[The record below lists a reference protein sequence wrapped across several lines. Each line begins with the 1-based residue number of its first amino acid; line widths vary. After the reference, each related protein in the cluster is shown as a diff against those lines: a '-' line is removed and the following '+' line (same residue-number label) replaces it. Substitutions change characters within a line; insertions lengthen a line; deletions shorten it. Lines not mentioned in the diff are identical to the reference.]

1 VGLSIRN
8 GACYDFE
15 SSFGHIIDGEE
26 VGSLDGATFDS
37 VDPWLREPSA
47 EIALGGK
54 ADAERA
60 IAAARKAFTRGHGRA
75 WASRSAARSCTGHY
89 VMPLAAGWG
98 AVAPAQY
105 N

>member
-1 VGLSIRN
+1 MTSK
-8 GACYDFE
+8 

-60 IAAARKAFTRGHGRA
+60 IAAASKAFDEGPWPRMGFTERGAILHR
-75 WASRSAARSCTGHY
+75 
-89 VMPLAAGWG
+89 
-98 AVAPAQY
+98 
-105 N
+105 